1 MKKTIHEEPQNN
13 IPPTGEKV
21 IIPTIRR
28 YGFLT
33 APLLQRLINLQEHT
47 TINALKSLRKL
58 QQQGKVLKY
67 TISFPSDRQDI
78 DVYVLSPETRQI
90 NGAKAVFKYDMSDIP
105 YILEHLSVSQWHV
118 GTLEGKGSKEIMLYR
133 QVNAKG
139 FIAQLPSLIEFKSR
153 LGNKMNICAIPVPKG
168 VHKQDLGRLF
178 TNVITIDRFL
188 SERKD
193 RFKSYVIVLL
203 CESQNQIDEVSKLML
218 ELAETKEIFILYSI
232 DMMSA
237 DDTFDPLSLLYDVS
251 RRDGEL
257 ELGVLKL
264 RK

>member
-1 MKKTIHEEPQNN
+1 MERIAPSLYSYEVGTTIKDTTIHEEPQNN

-33 APLLQRLINLQEHT
+33 APILQRLINLQEHV

-105 YILEHLSVSQWHV
+105 YILEHLSVSQWHTAV
-118 GTLEGKGSKEIMLYR
+118 LEGK
-133 QVNAKG
+133 NAKEG
-139 FIAQLPSLIEFKSR
+139 FMAGKNFDAISGATITSVAVSSLINEGTK
-153 LGNKMNICAIPVPKG
+153 NIFAYFDK
-168 VHKQDLGRLF
+168 K
-178 TNVITIDRFL
+178 
-188 SERKD
+188 
-193 RFKSYVIVLL
+193 
-203 CESQNQIDEVSKLML
+203 EVN
-218 ELAETKEIFILYSI
+218 
-232 DMMSA
+232 
-237 DDTFDPLSLLYDVS
+237 
-251 RRDGEL
+251 R
-257 ELGVLKL
+257 
-264 RK
+264 